1 MKRLM
6 ALACV
11 AVLGS
16 TAGSLEAQHRHPLQS
31 RGYFG
36 VGGGLG
42 VPSGR
47 FDTNANLGWIGQAFA
62 GYTTRRGLWGGRID
76 ASFGRNPLG
85 GPGSF
90 WLGGATA
97 NAVVTPGHR
106 PARFHPYFL
115 AGVGVYHVTSTGG
128 SGETRL
134 ALNGGTGV
142 QLHLGHRSD
151 LFVEGRYLTIRTGQA
166 VNLIPVTFGFR
177 WGGI

>member
-1 MKRLM
+1 MKRLTV
-6 ALACV
+6 LAIVVILAV
-11 AVLGS
+11 A
-16 TAGSLEAQHRHPLQS
+16 AGRLEAQHRHAVQS

-42 VPSGR
+42 VPSGT
-47 FDTNANLGWIGQAFA
+47 FDTNANLGWIGQGFA
-62 GYTTRRGLWGGRID
+62 GYTTRSGLWGGRID

-106 PARFHPYFL
+106 PAKFHPYFL
-115 AGVGVYHVTSTGG
+115 AGLGAYHVNSTGG

-134 ALNGGTGV
+134 ALNGGAGL
-142 QLHLGHRSD
+142 QLHLGHQSD
-151 LFVEGRYLTIRTGQA
+151 LYVEGRLLSIRTERA
-166 VNLIPVTFGFR
+166 VNLIPITLGFR